1 MSNFDEGGVML
12 PEICWSLM
20 IESGFDENYD
30 EVYLRDGKYGGEIAS
45 FYR

>member
-1 MSNFDEGGVML
+1 ML

-20 IESGFDENYD
+20 SVSGFDEEYG
-30 EVYLRDGKYGGEIAS
+30 EIFLRDEKYGGEIAS